1 MSGKYE
7 QIYYGDYRDVTN
19 GITLR
24 CCDCGLVH
32 KVEYDVLNG
41 RVLRRMFERPRKT
54 ASSRAAMKRAK
65 EGIFRK
71 KKKKESKK
79 CQ

>member
-7 QIYYGDYRDVTN
+7 QIYYNDYRDVTD
-19 GITLR
+19 GINLR

-32 KVEYDVLNG
+32 KVDYEVLNG
-41 RVLRRMFERPRKT
+41 RILRRIHGSPRST

-65 EGIFRK
+65 EGIWA
-71 KKKKESKK
+71 KKKKERG
-79 CQ
+79 